1 MLSENRLLKFHSKS
15 LKAQREFCLP
25 LFQVCTGGGRNNMF
39 HLVIPYS
46 LGSRVRI
53 TDNDIYSRNK
63 SGIWETGKVGAIKEW
78 EFLRGR

>member
-1 MLSENRLLKFHSKS
+1 
-15 LKAQREFCLP
+15 
-25 LFQVCTGGGRNNMF
+25 MF